1 MADDHLLVGAY
12 ALGALDRSEA
22 LAFEAHLTHCPACRT
37 EVAELTET
45 AARMAV
51 AVPAPVSQGL
61 FDRVM
66 EQVRVTPQLPR
77 LLPGQTD
84 GRADPPPGP
93 PAGPQPTGG
102 RVVHLPSRGPARGRA
117 GRRLVSAAA
126 VVVLAVLAGTL
137 ATRLVAEKSRQDE
150 LAAIV
155 ADPGGRHVQ
164 LLGGGAG
171 EVSVHVQPASGRAVI
186 DGRGLPGLDP
196 ARTYELWFMDG
207 YRPVR
212 ALTFSPDES
221 GSTRVAFDAPVARP
235 DAFGVTV
242 EPAGGRDVPTLP
254 LVFQA
259 FA

>member
-1 MADDHLLVGAY
+1 MMADDHLLVGAY

-22 LAFEAHLTHCPACRT
+22 LAFEDHLTHCPACRT

-51 AVPAPVSQGL
+51 AVPAPVSQDL

-66 EQVRVTPQLPR
+66 EQVRVTPQLPPR
-77 LLPGQTD
+77 LPRTVE
-84 GRADPPPGP
+84 GRTDPPPAP

-102 RVVHLPSRGPARGRA
+102 RVVPLRPRPPARA
-117 GRRLVSAAA
+117 SRRLLAAAAA
-126 VVVLAVLAGTL
+126 VVLVVLAGTL
-137 ATRLVAEKSRQDE
+137 ATRLVGEKARQDE

-155 ADPGGRHVQ
+155 ADPAGRHVQ

-171 EVSVHVQPASGRAVI
+171 DVSVHVQAGSGRAVL

-196 ARTYELWFMDG
+196 SRTYELWFMDG
-207 YRPVR
+207 ERPVR
-212 ALTFSPDES
+212 ALTFTPDES

-235 DAFGVTV
+235 DAFGVTI